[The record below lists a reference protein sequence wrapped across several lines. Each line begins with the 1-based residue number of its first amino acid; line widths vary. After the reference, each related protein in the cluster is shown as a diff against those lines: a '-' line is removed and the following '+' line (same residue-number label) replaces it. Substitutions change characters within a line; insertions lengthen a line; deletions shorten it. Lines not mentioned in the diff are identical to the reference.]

1 MSSLVADPNA
11 RPGRARRALRGG
23 LALALAVLFFA
34 LAFHNIDWE
43 ALARSAGAADLRL
56 MAAALLLASLNLMAR
71 AARWRLLL
79 SAGGPAPYARTLWSL
94 ALGYLANVTLPARA
108 GDVARSYLLG
118 RSTGLGG
125 SFALATTLAE
135 RVLDAVFLLAIG
147 ALALTL
153 HPAVPPWLA
162 RQLAALA
169 ILALLGALAV
179 AASPRLWA
187 LARARLDRIPARL
200 ADRLERFFQGVRSVR
215 GAARLARFF
224 GWTALIWGLDALNA
238 TLIAA
243 ALGVRLPLPT
253 AFVLLAALGI
263 SSAVPLTP
271 GQLGVFQFVTVT
283 VLGSYGVA
291 REPALLLGIALQG
304 LNSLMLL
311 GWGLVSASRLGGL
324 AALRHQ
330 LRRAGPPADAF
341 QDDALDAPV
350 AAVPRLR
357 ISIVTPSFNQARFI
371 GRTIESVLAQ
381 QGDFELE
388 YLVIDGGS
396 TDGTLDIL
404 ERYPGRLGWSSE
416 PDKGQVHAIN
426 RGLRQANGDVV
437 GWLNS
442 DDMLL
447 PGALARV
454 AAAFQAHPEAEWL
467 HGRCRIIDEHD
478 REVRRWVSLYKHLR
492 SRRHSLDNLLLE
504 NYVSQM
510 TVFWQRRVLD
520 SIGYL
525 DPTLPLAFDYDLWLR
540 LARRSDP
547 IYLDAPLACFRWYE
561 ASKSGSQFEAQLRE
575 AAAAAA
581 RQADDRP
588 RALQRIRRRTD
599 VILRAYRLMALGRR
613 LQRRLLG

>member
-1 MSSLVADPNA
+1 MSSLAADPDA
-11 RPGRARRALRGG
+11 RPGRARRALRGA

-34 LAFHNIDWE
+34 LAFRNIDWE
-43 ALARSAGAADLRL
+43 ALARSARAADLRL
-56 MAAALLLASLNLMAR
+56 MAPALLLGSLNLMIR

-118 RSTGLGG
+118 RATRLGG

-135 RVLDAVFLLAIG
+135 RVLDAVFLLAVG

-169 ILALLGALAV
+169 ILALFGALVV

-187 LARARLDRIPARL
+187 LARARLARL
-200 ADRLERFFQGVRSVR
+200 PPGLTGRLERFFEGLRSVR
-215 GAARLARFF
+215 GAAHLARFF
-224 GWTALIWGLDALNA
+224 GWTALIWALDALNA

-243 ALGVRLPLPT
+243 ALGVRLPIST
-253 AFVLLAALGI
+253 AVVLLAALGL

-283 VLGSYGVA
+283 LLASYRIP

-304 LNSLMLL
+304 LNMLMLFA
-311 GWGLVSASRLGGL
+311 WGLVGAARLGGL
-324 AALRHQ
+324 TALRRQ
-330 LRRAGPPADAF
+330 LSSPPPA
-341 QDDALDAPV
+341 AP
-350 AAVPRLR
+350 AAPAANAPPLR

-371 GRTIESVLAQ
+371 GRTIDSVLSQ
-381 QGDFELE
+381 QGAFELE
-388 YLVIDGGS
+388 YLVMDGGS
-396 TDGTLDIL
+396 TDGTLEL
-404 ERYPGRLGWSSE
+404 LRRYQGRLRWWSE
-416 PDKGQVHAIN
+416 PDAGQVDAIN
-426 RGLRQANGDVV
+426 RGLRLATGEIV

-442 DDMLL
+442 DDVLL

-454 AAAFQAHPEAEWL
+454 AEAFRAHPRAEWL

-478 REVRRWVSLYKHLR
+478 REVRRWISLYKHLR
-492 SRRHSLDNLLLE
+492 ARGHTFDNLLLE

-510 TVFWQRRVLD
+510 TVFWRRTALEQ
-520 SIGYL
+520 IGLL
-525 DPTLPLAFDYDLWLR
+525 DPGLPLAFDYEYWLR

-547 IYLDAPLACFRWYE
+547 VYLPEPLACFRWYE
-561 ASKSGSQFEAQLRE
+561 TSKSGSQFDAQLRE
-575 AAAAAA
+575 AADAAA
-581 RQADDRP
+581 RHVGRNPAAVRRIQR
-588 RALQRIRRRTD
+588 RAAAIR
-599 VILRAYRLMALGRR
+599 RAYRLMAFVRR
-613 LQRRLLG
+613 LDPRRLVRAATP